1 MDYLQFVL
9 LTQALLNGI
18 LLGLIYT
25 AMAVGLS
32 LTMGVMGIVNV
43 AHSTFIILG
52 SYAAFELSRY
62 FGLDPMVSILVIIPL
77 FFLIGALLERG
88 LMRHVARAD
97 STIGLLILFG
107 VLVILESAAI
117 LVWTT
122 DTQVININYGPSFI
136 LGDFII
142 GRPRLYAGIVALI
155 MVGLTYYLLQ
165 KTMLGKGIRAMAQ
178 NRDAAMMMGINV
190 ERLSMIVFGIGT
202 ATAAVGGV
210 ALAMVFPFTPQDHIR
225 WLAWA
230 FLVVV
235 VGGLGNVR
243 NTLLAGLVVGVTET
257 LSGVLLPFQFVPV
270 VIYSFLA
277 LALVVR
283 GQGLAGTER
292 RTI

>member
-9 LTQALLNGI
+9 LTQALINGL

-32 LTMGVMGIVNV
+32 LTMGIMGIVNV

-52 SYAAFELSRY
+52 SYAAFVLSRQ
-62 FGLDPMVSILVIIPL
+62 FGIDPIPSLLFIIPL
-77 FFLIGALLERG
+77 FFIIGALLERG
-88 LMRHVARAD
+88 LMRHVARA
-97 STIGLLILFG
+97 SPTIGLLILFG
-107 VLVILESAAI
+107 VLVILESGAI

-122 DTQVININYGPSFI
+122 DTQVIDTNYGPSII

-142 GRPRLYAGIVALI
+142 ARPRLFAGIVALI

-165 KTMLGKGIRAMAQ
+165 RTIMGKGIRAMAQ
-178 NRDAAMMMGINV
+178 NRDAATMMGIDV
-190 ERLSMIVFGIGT
+190 ERLSMVVFGIGT

-243 NTLLAGLVVGVTET
+243 NTLIAGLVVGVTET

-277 LALVVR
+277 LALIFR
-283 GQGLAGTER
+283 GQGLAGTES

>member
-9 LTQALLNGI
+9 FTQAVINGV

-32 LTMGVMGIVNV
+32 LTMGIMGIVNV

-52 SYAAFELSRY
+52 SYATFELSRQ
-62 FGLDPMVSILVIIPL
+62 FGMDPLVSLVVVIPL
-77 FFLIGALLERG
+77 FFIIGALLERG
-88 LMRHVARAD
+88 LMQHVAKAAP
-97 STIGLLILFG
+97 TIGLLILFG
-107 VLVILESAAI
+107 VLVVLESVAI
-117 LVWTT
+117 LIWTT
-122 DTQVININYGPSFI
+122 DTQVINTNYGPSII

-142 GRPRLYAGIVALI
+142 ARPRLFAGIAALI

-165 KTMLGKGIRAMAQ
+165 KTMMGKGIRAMAQ
-178 NRDAAMMMGINV
+178 NRDAATMMGINV

-230 FLVVV
+230 FLVVI

-243 NTLLAGLVVGVTET
+243 NTLIAGLVVGLTET
-257 LSGVLLPFQFVPV
+257 LSGVFLPFQFVPV

-277 LALVVR
+277 LALVIR
-283 GQGLAGTER
+283 GQGLAGTES